1 MKDNEKKIY
10 TKEEINQHASFFD
23 AEIIPNVYYQVYGFD
38 KVYCH
43 DDEGANYDFN
53 NENHST
59 IKIQVAKITPKYY
72 KVGALSFTNAPA
84 GAEGGTKVSNFT
96 SVPENAKVGDL
107 FYTVSNEEKTYKII
121 TATLTL
127 TDVQTEINNAKGQ
140 ITDTTAAPAGA
151 VKDNVYLYLEKT
163 WEPAEPSAAEPY
175 EYNKYGVITSNSEVK
190 VELTLA
196 QALISAYPTV
206 TVNVDGKDYDKGNGT
221 KTYIFTMAKDH
232 RININWVYG
241 EIVETF
247 RITCNR

>member
-10 TKEEINQHASFFD
+10 TEEEINQHASFFD

-43 DDEGANYDFN
+43 DDEGANYGFD

-59 IKIQVAKITPKYY
+59 IKIQVAKTEATYY
-72 KVGALSFTNAPA
+72 KVSALSFGTAPED
-84 GAEGGTKVSNFT
+84 AEGGTEVDDFE
-96 SVPENAKVGDL
+96 SVPGNAKVGDL
-107 FYTVSNEEKTYKII
+107 FYTVSDEQRTYKII
-121 TATLTL
+121 TAALETT
-127 TDVQTEINNAKGQ
+127 TDQTEINNAKGQ

-151 VKDNVYLYLEKT
+151 VAGDVYLYIEKT

-196 QALISAYPTV
+196 QALISEYPTV
-206 TVNVDGKDYDKGNGT
+206 TVNVDGKDYDKGTGT
-221 KTYIFTMAKDH
+221 KTYIFTMSKDH